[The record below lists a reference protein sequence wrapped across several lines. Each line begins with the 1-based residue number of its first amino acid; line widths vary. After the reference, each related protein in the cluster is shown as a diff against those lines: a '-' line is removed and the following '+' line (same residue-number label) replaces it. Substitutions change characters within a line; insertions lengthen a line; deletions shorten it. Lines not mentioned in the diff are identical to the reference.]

1 MFCSLSKIY
10 KCQHSSWKKTLGTLA
25 QKNITWDSQ
34 QRNKAVALKAEFLV
48 VFAFLDIYNIFYGF
62 LMEFLLRE
70 HCNNWMM
77 NRLNFSDKLLPSHSH
92 ARTESPTLLKRWPTK
107 NTLRSGGSTALE
119 KNLYTVHTVHN
130 VEIVYIASTAHPVYT
145 ITTASHCLNISTCL
159 LPIVSRLKRSWNIT
173 LCASDQNAGWSGW
186 WLMEWIPHRL
196 F

>member
-1 MFCSLSKIY
+1 MFCFLSKIY

-92 ARTESPTLLKRWPTK
+92 ARTKSPTLLKRWPTK
-107 NTLRSGGSTALE
+107 KTLRIGGSTALE
-119 KNLYTVHTVHN
+119 K
-130 VEIVYIASTAHPVYT
+130 
-145 ITTASHCLNISTCL
+145 TCTLCTLFIMLKLFTL
-159 LPIVSRLKRSWNIT
+159 LPPLT
-173 LCASDQNAGWSGW
+173 LCI
-186 WLMEWIPHRL
+186 LLRL
-196 F
+196 LHTA